1 LWASSGFSFWP
12 CPPISIGVLV
22 FLLFQLGGV
31 GVRQPNPFAAA
42 IVRFYYLADFFLAS
56 AVFRFVNSPGIGVLR
71 GIIMA
76 LPL

>member
-1 LWASSGFSFWP
+1 
-12 CPPISIGVLV
+12 
-22 FLLFQLGGV
+22 LFQLGGV